1 MLPTTSPN
9 YDTNVKALGRSTT
22 GLLLIDFT
30 ENPDLL
36 DGVVTATSTLD
47 GTTPP
52 SSVISGRIQ
61 NHDFSSIGLTTEL
74 ASPNKGWQ
82 SLATADGSGNL
93 TTPQVVTITY
103 PGAITAQNFW
113 WVAQSVYHPV
123 DFSVEYFNAGSW
135 HPLSTR
141 TAYTGSNW
149 GFRNASPITFTAIR
163 ITVSKIVP
171 VGGNVRL
178 FAFGPVGRVVLDS
191 KDITDFSI
199 LEDTFQEGETPVGQV
214 TSNILDATINNLY
227 KWYTSSNED
236 SPFYGLL
243 QPNLRVEVY
252 GGLLVDTDTYEYVP
266 YGTFF
271 TTEWSTPSTSYEA
284 KFTAY
289 DCLRKIME
297 NPTPMLPA
305 FVNTSVEFLI
315 DRLFEELGLVAGTDY
330 VIDPSIDVPIKYG
343 WYPDKLVETVLQKLS
358 EAGNVF
364 INVDRQGVI
373 QVQPFIQ
380 SNALD
385 LTITD
390 TDMILSADNP
400 QLYRNVCIALEMELY
415 VATLGDVVE
424 LARIEEISLN
434 AGASITYENL
444 ALNNYPIAEITNIR
458 IQGDGGAYFT
468 VTNVDY
474 GSDAANI
481 TLTNTDSVA
490 HEVTMIVKG
499 KPIQT
504 TSTILRVDTGN
515 TWGDKVVKLS
525 NPLIQDET
533 FATSY
538 ANSLTNFLKDNHRQY
553 LADWRVNPKLEVN
566 DTIDITDVTDGI
578 IGTDLMVSQLKVLFD
593 GGLEGNL
600 IAHRKMT

>member
-1 MLPTTSPN
+1 MLSTTSPN
-9 YDTNVKALGRSTT
+9 YDTNIKALGRSTS
-22 GLLLIDFT
+22 GLLLIDFA

-36 DGVVTATSTLD
+36 DGVVTATSTFD

-61 NHDFSSIGLTTEL
+61 IHDFSSIGLSTEL
-74 ASPNKGWQ
+74 ASPHKGWQ
-82 SLATADGSGNL
+82 SLATADGSGVL

-103 PGAITAQNFW
+103 PGAITSQNFW
-113 WVAQSVYHPV
+113 WVSNQVYHPV
-123 DFSVEYFNAGSW
+123 DFSVEYFNSGSW

-141 TAYTGSNW
+141 TAYTEAWW
-149 GFRNASPITFTAIR
+149 GYRHSAPLTFTALR
-163 ITVSKIVP
+163 ITLSKIVP
-171 VGGNVRL
+171 VGGNARL
-178 FAFGPVGRVVLDS
+178 LAFGPIGRIVLDG
-191 KDITDFSI
+191 KDILDFSV

-214 TSNILDATINNLY
+214 TSNILDANINNVY
-227 KWYTSSNED
+227 KWYTSSFED
-236 SPFYGLL
+236 SPFYGML

-252 GGLLVDTDTYEYVP
+252 GGLLVDTDTYEYLP
-266 YGTFF
+266 YGTFY
-271 TTEWSTPSTSYEA
+271 TAEWSTPSTSFEA

-289 DCLRKIME
+289 DRLRKIME

-305 FVNTSVEFLI
+305 FVNTSIEFLI
-315 DRLFEELGLVAGTDY
+315 DRLFEELGLVAGVDY
-330 VIDPSIDVPIKYG
+330 VIDPSIDVPVKYG
-343 WYPDKLVETVLQKLS
+343 WYPDKLVETVLQKFS

-380 SNALD
+380 SNPLD

-390 TDMILSADNP
+390 SDMILMADNP

-415 VATLGDVVE
+415 AATLGDATEIAKVE
-424 LARIEEISLN
+424 DITLN
-434 AGASITYENL
+434 AGASITYANL
-444 ALNNYPIAEITNIR
+444 ALNSAPIAEITNIR
-458 IQGDGGAYFT
+458 LQGDGGAYFT

-481 TLTNTDSVA
+481 TLTNTDTIPRT
-490 HEVTMIVKG
+490 VTMIVKG

-538 ANSLTNFLKDNHRQY
+538 ANSLTSFLADNHRQY
-553 LADWRVNPKLEVN
+553 LVDWRVNPKLEVN

-578 IGTDLMVSQLKVLFD
+578 TGTDLMVSQLKVNFD
-593 GGLEGNL
+593 GGLDGNI